1 MFVQNIS
8 PLNEFVINTE
18 NCLVEREN
26 TQEIANILKGYFDNE
41 QEKLDQVQSRQKDFI
56 VQNFSIE
63 NTAKSF
69 EKFYINTNNV

>member
-1 MFVQNIS
+1 MFVQTLVH
-8 PLNEFVINTE
+8 LNEFVINTE
-18 NCLVEREN
+18 NCLVDREN
-26 TQEIANILKGYFDNE
+26 TQEIANILRGYFDNE
-41 QEKLDQVQSRQKDFI
+41 QEKLDQVQIRQKDFI